1 MARQYL
7 IHRHSFVKNRAAS
20 GDTITWGEIA
30 VNCHSESP
38 KLYIK
43 TATASSATSIS
54 IESFSPD
61 SVLDKRYIKIGNETH
76 YQAKNV
82 VGASSGAT
90 ANASA
95 TDGNVWLNLIENG
108 KVRSHHLID
117 GSGSTKVTATS
128 DGNICVYTPTS
139 LTPTSHSHGTIKL
152 EGDVSGEA
160 QLNNSGATITN
171 IVVNDDSHYHTPVS
185 ISGGTNGQILKTTGS
200 GSTWVNQSS
209 LSVGTATT
217 ATKLSSGEVG
227 NSETP
232 VYFSS
237 EGKPVACTPYEDA
250 TVKNS
255 YSATVA
261 SKLNN
266 TTLIGSSQQPVYF
279 TSAGTPTAIS
289 YKIAKSVPSGAVFT
303 DQYLKTSSAS
313 DNTVY
318 YLIGTTQSGTTTGT
332 GATDI
337 AAYVKN
343 GEVYS
348 KGTKVSIEGHGHSYA
363 PLSHISVNADT
374 NVLGHVKLKSDDLS
388 TIEKYEIGEAAASFH
403 NHNTIYLPKS
413 QELKIELKGDV
424 TGSATADL
432 SAGTLTM
439 TGTTVGNNSHTHTS
453 ANISDSVSGITSTNT
468 ASTKVTQ
475 ERAVI
480 SYVENQIN
488 SKFAANNAMQY
499 KGVIN
504 ANKENELPKTFQ
516 AGWTYKVATGGSKY
530 GVALEIGDMVIAVND
545 VTAST
550 TTTSAN
556 FGENW
561 NAIQVNTDGHV
572 SGPVSSTDNCVV
584 LWDGTT
590 GKLVKNSSY
599 TISKSVPSG
608 AVFTDSSTTKAGHY
622 NITETATTDVTIA
635 LSSQS
640 PSHGNKFQ
648 IPSFRFD
655 DNGHYVTSGTTDV
668 VLPKASEDTLQ
679 WGTTN
684 INGSISPVDAALSN
698 LHSAN
703 RLAFG
708 HASGVTIEYSQNAG
722 SSWTTYVATD
732 AEKKNLYSGI
742 GQAFSIGGRN
752 STANTVNDQ
761 LRVTLNASNM
771 GVYTRPRK
779 LLLNISTNYA
789 KGSKVKVE
797 TAPKGSATT
806 FTTKGTYDISGWS
819 GWNTIPANYGTFGG
833 GATQN
838 TNIGVIRLTFTITGV
853 TSGQANGLTLIDI
866 ALHGETYWAAP
877 SNMSKT
883 GHLYNYDASQNAIFP
898 ARVSASTF
906 VNHSGTEVSYSGHK
920 HSASDITSGTLS
932 IARLQSATT
941 GQYGITQLEDSV
953 TSTSTTLAATAN
965 AVKTVHDLVN
975 GKAPKSHA
983 TSTTTY
989 GVATENNYGHVK
1001 ISNGDVSTVAS
1012 ADGVAAG
1019 MDHTHGNYSTTSHT
1033 HNVSAIT
1040 GGTLSSDRL
1049 PSIPI
1054 SKLPTG
1060 TDNNTVALGGHS
1072 HDKYFSDVL
1081 VACGSTTTVTGN
1093 SSTNGACYVQFL
1105 NGDTLKGSV
1114 RVMGKGGVKTYASG
1128 GTVTV
1133 SGVSYGAAKHNAFG
1147 LIKAN
1152 KYYTSEATLTTTAAS
1167 ATTAPTIQELST
1179 ATTRY
1184 YGIETDKNGFAFVNV
1199 PWQVNTDSATTQT
1212 GHYLPKTSAETVSV
1226 GNQSPSHGG
1235 SFNIPVINFDNKGH
1249 YVSSGVTTVQLP
1261 GDSDSHYTTHMY
1273 LGGSGA
1279 TSDATSDIT
1288 NPFITL
1294 YDNTIKREDIQF
1306 SGTSNVTVKG
1316 KNGIVTISGPDL
1328 SGFQPKGNYLTSQNT
1343 SKNVVGASSGAT
1355 ANASATDGNVWLN
1368 HLEGNSI
1375 TSRHNI
1381 KTKFTVTGN
1390 ALTDAWLIT
1399 SDSLGDITEHFDISA
1414 AIAQLSEGTSPAWH
1428 DDYIVAQY
1436 ATGGT
1441 NITTY
1446 YRRKLSSVFKALRKS
1461 DITTALGYTPPTG
1474 DTHYETHMY
1483 VGASGATSDA
1493 TADTTNP
1500 FITLYDNTTK
1510 REDIRFSGTSNVTVT
1525 AKNGVITIS
1534 GPSLGGYST
1543 TSHTHDASAITAGT
1557 VAIARLQSA
1566 TTGQYGIT
1574 QLEDSVTSTSTTLAA
1589 TANAVKTAY
1598 NKATGA
1604 TSTAA
1609 SALKLAQNV
1618 DDNLSD
1624 YKDTVTS
1631 ALNGKAPNN
1640 HATSAT
1646 TYGLATTS
1654 NYGHVKLATGDMTA
1668 TTVTNGVVASNVHN
1682 HDTRYVTKTIYEA
1695 GVANLSSSI
1704 STLQTNLQN
1713 NFTVYNSNRLA
1724 GYTLSEIFDQF
1735 DGKSFRPSKNNNV
1748 KANMIGYY
1756 NNSAVYSDI
1765 YMSGNTI
1772 HGATGFYADSDER
1785 LKTFHNEIEVDLDKI
1800 VELPKVYFTYNADE
1814 TQKMEIGTSAQKV
1827 KELYPE
1833 IVFEDENG
1841 KLSVDYSK
1849 LSVIALKAIDM
1860 LNEERKEMKK
1870 DIEAIKTK
1878 LGL

>member
-20 GDTITWGEIA
+20 GDTIMWGEIA

-82 VGASSGAT
+82 V
-90 ANASA
+90 ASA
-95 TDGNVWLNLIENG
+95 ATSTSNTAASDGSVYLNLIENG

-160 QLNNSGATITN
+160 QFNNSGATITN
-171 IVVNDDSHYHTPVS
+171 TVVNDDSHYHTPVS

-227 NSETP
+227 NSGTP

-279 TSAGTPTAIS
+279 TSAGIPTAIS
-289 YKIAKSVPSGAVFT
+289 YTIAKSVPSGAVFT

-348 KGTKVSIEGHGHSYA
+348 KGELVSTTSHTHSYA

-388 TIEKYEIGEAAASFH
+388 TMEKYEIGEAAASFH

-439 TGTTVGNNSHTHTS
+439 TGTTVGNNSHTHKS

-504 ANKENELPKTFQ
+504 ANKENQLPKTFQ

-550 TTTSAN
+550 TTTTSSN

-599 TISKSVPSG
+599 TIAKSVPSG

-833 GATQN
+833 GANQN

-941 GQYGITQLEDSV
+941 DQYGITKLSDATDSSS
-953 TSTSTTLAATAN
+953 STIAATSKAVRSAYDLAN
-965 AVKTVHDLVN
+965 S
-975 GKAPKSHA
+975 KATTNHA
-983 TSTTTY
+983 TTATTY
-989 GVATENNYGHVK
+989 GSATTSNYGHVK
-1001 ISNGDVSTVAS
+1001 LATGDASTIAY
-1012 ADGVAAG
+1012 ANGVAAS
-1019 MDHTHGNYSTTSHT
+1019 MDHTHSEYSTTSHG
-1033 HNVSAIT
+1033 HNASAIT
-1040 GGTLSSDRL
+1040 GGTLSADRL
-1049 PSIPI
+1049 PSIPL

-1179 ATTRY
+1179 ATNRY

-1279 TSDATSDIT
+1279 TADATSDIT

-1414 AIAQLSEGTSPAWH
+1414 AIAHLSEGTSPAWH

-1441 NITTY
+1441 NTTTY

-1500 FITLYDNTTK
+1500 FITLYDNTIK
-1510 REDIRFSGTSNVTVT
+1510 REDIQFSGTSNVTVT

-1543 TSHTHDASAITAGT
+1543 TSHTHNASAITAGT
-1557 VAIARLQSA
+1557 LSIARLQSA
-1566 TTGQYGIT
+1566 TTDQYGIT
-1574 QLEDSVTSTSTTLAA
+1574 KLDNTVTSTSTTFAA

-1598 NKATGA
+1598 DRANGA
-1604 TSTAA
+1604 YTSVTALGNAFTSYVNNLSTA
-1609 SALKLAQNV
+1609 
-1618 DDNLSD
+1618 
-1624 YKDTVTS
+1624 
-1631 ALNGKAPNN
+1631 G
-1640 HATSAT
+1640 
-1646 TYGLATTS
+1646 
-1654 NYGHVKLATGDMTA
+1654 
-1668 TTVTNGVVASNVHN
+1668 
-1682 HDTRYVTKTIYEA
+1682 
-1695 GVANLSSSI
+1695 
-1704 STLQTNLQN
+1704 
-1713 NFTVYNSNRLA
+1713 TVYNATRIGGLTIDEIVTQLGGA
-1724 GYTLSEIFDQF
+1724 GGSFSPTESFN
-1735 DGKSFRPSKNNNV
+1735 KSYIV
-1748 KANMIGYY
+1748 GVEGDE
-1756 NNSAVYSDI
+1756 AVYSNI
-1765 YMSGNTI
+1765 YMENDEV
-1772 HGATGFYADSDER
+1772 HGATGYYADSDER
-1785 LKTFHNEIEVDLDKI
+1785 LKTFHGEIDVDLEKI
-1800 VELPKVYFTYNADE
+1800 IELPKAYFTWNDGRS
-1814 TQKMEIGTSAQKV
+1814 QKMELGTSAQKV

-1833 IVFEDENG
+1833 IVSEDENG
-1841 KLSVDYSK
+1841 KLSVDYAK
-1849 LSVIALKAIDM
+1849 LSIIALKAIDM
-1860 LNEERKEMKK
+1860 LNEERKQMKS